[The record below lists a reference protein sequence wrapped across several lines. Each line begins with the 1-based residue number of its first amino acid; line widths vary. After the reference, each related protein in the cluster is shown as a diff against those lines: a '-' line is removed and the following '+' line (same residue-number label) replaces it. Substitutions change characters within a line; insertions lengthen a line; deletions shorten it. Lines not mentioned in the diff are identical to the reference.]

1 MLTPLGW
8 SMRDL
13 CPTAEAGPMSTALPP
28 DVQNVLDALQQAVS
42 AELSR
47 KARLGH
53 YVVIWQDGRVV
64 LQGPDAPAAPGAGNP
79 IGPAGPQ
86 P

>member
-1 MLTPLGW
+1 MKPILSPA
-8 SMRDL
+8 D
-13 CPTAEAGPMSTALPP
+13 
-28 DVQNVLDALQQAVS
+28 QQILDALQQAVTT
-42 AELSR
+42 ELDR

-64 LQGPDAPAAPGAGNP
+64 LQGPDAPPAPGAANP
-79 IGPAGPQ
+79 NGPAGPQ

>member
-1 MLTPLGW
+1 MKPILSPA
-8 SMRDL
+8 D
-13 CPTAEAGPMSTALPP
+13 
-28 DVQNVLDALQQAVS
+28 QQILDALQQAVT
-42 AELSR
+42 AELDR

-64 LQGPDAPAAPGAGNP
+64 LQGPDAPPASATAAAAANP
-79 IGPAGPQ
+79 NGPAGPQ

>member
-1 MLTPLGW
+1 MKPILSPADQQT
-8 SMRDL
+8 
-13 CPTAEAGPMSTALPP
+13 
-28 DVQNVLDALQQAVS
+28 LDALQQAVT
-42 AELSR
+42 AELDR

-64 LQGPDAPAAPGAGNP
+64 LQGPDAPPAPGAANP
-79 IGPAGPQ
+79 NGPAGPQ

>member
-1 MLTPLGW
+1 
-8 SMRDL
+8 
-13 CPTAEAGPMSTALPP
+13 MSTALLP

-42 AELSR
+42 AELDR

-53 YVVIWQDGRVV
+53 YVLIWQDGRVV
-64 LQGPDAPAAPGAGNP
+64 SQGPDAPAAPGAGNP

>member
-1 MLTPLGW
+1 MKPILSPA
-8 SMRDL
+8 D
-13 CPTAEAGPMSTALPP
+13 
-28 DVQNVLDALQQAVS
+28 QQILDALQQAVT
-42 AELSR
+42 AELDR

-64 LQGPDAPAAPGAGNP
+64 LQGPDAPPAPGAGNP

>member
-1 MLTPLGW
+1 MKPILSPA
-8 SMRDL
+8 D
-13 CPTAEAGPMSTALPP
+13 
-28 DVQNVLDALQQAVS
+28 QQILDALQQAVT
-42 AELSR
+42 AELDR

-53 YVVIWQDGRVV
+53 YVVICQDDQAV
-64 LQGPDAPAAPGAGNP
+64 LQGADAPPASGVANP

>member
-1 MLTPLGW
+1 
-8 SMRDL
+8 
-13 CPTAEAGPMSTALPP
+13 MSTALPP
-28 DVQNVLDALQQAVS
+28 DVQNVLDALQQAVT
-42 AELSR
+42 AELDR

-53 YVVIWQDGRVV
+53 YVVIWQDGQAV
-64 LQGPDAPAAPGAGNP
+64 LQGPDAPPAPGAANP

>member
-1 MLTPLGW
+1 
-8 SMRDL
+8 
-13 CPTAEAGPMSTALPP
+13 MSTALPP

-42 AELSR
+42 AELDR

-53 YVVIWQDGRVV
+53 YVVIWHDGRVV